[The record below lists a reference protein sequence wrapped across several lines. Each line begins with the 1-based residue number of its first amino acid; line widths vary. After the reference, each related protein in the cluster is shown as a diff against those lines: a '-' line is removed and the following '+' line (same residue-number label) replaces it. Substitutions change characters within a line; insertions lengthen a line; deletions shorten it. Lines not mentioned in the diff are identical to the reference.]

1 MRRPPTV
8 WMCQRSAWVQLDSE
22 LRGRLVA
29 TARMESVGTNPLEP
43 KFKMEAVTQVFA
55 IGAGCLPLED
65 VSHSANQIELTTSA
79 RRGVTKVPV

>member
-1 MRRPPTV
+1 
-8 WMCQRSAWVQLDSE
+8 
-22 LRGRLVA
+22 
-29 TARMESVGTNPLEP
+29 MESIGTKPLEP

-79 RRGVTKVPV
+79 RRGVIKVPV